1 MKPQEKQ
8 SRASGFA
15 WDAER
20 AFPLIFAGLVLLSLL
35 AHIATFFLFQ
45 VTYPQRVTIP
55 PLAPQVTVLSP
66 DFPEHQPLLAWIAA
80 EDPALSAQTARAIA
94 PGIQEVPYQ
103 PSYALVRT
111 WPLPAPRVVEPVP
124 LPPARSGLEL
134 LDTAIHAFTPAQNSL
149 SPLRTT
155 VRVSESLAARALQG
169 DFEVDM
175 KVSAPL
181 RPAEF
186 LLGVNEAGEIRYSF
200 LHRSSGDKEI
210 DDAAAQALAKLS
222 FASASEPITWGFVTI
237 SWGDEIYARAVNSQ
251 SAR

>member
-1 MKPQEKQ
+1 MSPQQKE
-8 SRASGFA
+8 SRANGFA

-20 AFPLIFAGLVLLSLL
+20 TFPLIFAGLVLLSLL

-55 PLAPQVTVLSP
+55 PVAPQVTVLSP

-94 PGIQEVPYQ
+94 PGIQEIPYQ

-134 LDTAIHAFTPAQNSL
+134 LDAAIRTPAPAGNL
-149 SPLRTT
+149 LPPVPTT
-155 VRVSESLAARALQG
+155 VSVSGPLAGRALHG
-169 DFEVDM
+169 NFEIAVNAA
-175 KVSAPL
+175 APL
-181 RPAEF
+181 RPAQF
-186 LLGVNEAGEIRYSF
+186 LVGVSETGEIRYSF
-200 LHRSSGDKEI
+200 LHRPSGDK
-210 DDAAAQALAKLS
+210 DVDNAAAHALGKLS
-222 FASASEPITWGFVTI
+222 FAPAAEPITWGFVTI
-237 SWGDEIYARAVNSQ
+237 SWGDDIYAPSVSTPPTR
-251 SAR
+251 